1 MRVEIKVETD
11 CRDPYAVLHIARL
24 TPSLQTAVS
33 FLEREGDEIL
43 FSAQR
48 DGKTYLLDPDTIDLI
63 RTEGRELVLYDRQK
77 KRFLLS
83 RPLYELEKQLGSS
96 FVRISKSAIVNIRQI
111 SHVEASFNGTMELVM
126 KNGAEEV
133 ITRSYRK
140 QFKER
145 LGV

>member
-1 MRVEIKVETD
+1 MRVEIEIEPGR
-11 CRDPYAVLHIARL
+11 RDPYAVLHIARL
-24 TPSLQTAVS
+24 TPSLQTVVS
-33 FLEREGDEIL
+33 LLEKEGEEFI
-43 FSAQR
+43 FSAQQ
-48 DGKTYLLDPDTIDLI
+48 DGKTYILNPDTIDII

-83 RPLYELEKQLGSS
+83 RPLYELEKLLGSS

-111 SHVEASFNGTMELVM
+111 SHVKASINGTMELVM
-126 KNGAEEV
+126 KNGVEEV